1 MVMNKKYKK
10 DMVDNKMKTEKLT
23 NKELIAK
30 YKDYPKGYCK
40 KCKGWGY
47 LFLGIKNNKNIVK
60 KCPECKGKGDIK
72 C

>member
-1 MVMNKKYKK
+1 
-10 DMVDNKMKTEKLT
+10 MVDNKMKTEKLT